1 MNKSI
6 DKCIDINFLDR
17 SYLKKDTLNKVENQ
31 ILLIDSI
38 WFCSFIIR
46 MSLKHF

>member
-17 SYLKKDTLNKVENQ
+17 SYLKKDTLN
-31 ILLIDSI
+31 
-38 WFCSFIIR
+38 IIQ
-46 MSLKHF
+46 L